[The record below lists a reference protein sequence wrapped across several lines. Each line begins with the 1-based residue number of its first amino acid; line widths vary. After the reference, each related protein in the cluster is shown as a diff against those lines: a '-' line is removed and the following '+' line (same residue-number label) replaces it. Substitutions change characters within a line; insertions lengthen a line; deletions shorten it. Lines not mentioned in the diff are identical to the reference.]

1 MGGLPRSTG
10 RVPPAAPGRGLRGDG
25 AGVWHRR
32 CVGPRA
38 GARRRGVATRAH
50 PVRAGRP
57 RLGRVGHDQH
67 GPGRA
72 RCRRPGRTR
81 PRCHGLVDDR
91 QTDHP
96 ARHHRRGPAA
106 TVDGRIGPERHRHLA
121 RRQLHRVLV
130 VRRRRCHPLPPHQEA
145 QTPVTSPFALPKQPP
160 TPATEPRLRTDAA
173 LQTLDLSKDYGDGM
187 GLVSELDLV
196 VGKGELVMLVGP
208 NGAGKSTFLG
218 LAAGMLE
225 PSNGWAFIAGH
236 PAGTVPARA
245 ALSYLPDSPVL
256 YDDLSLGEH
265 IEYIA
270 RLHRTVD
277 WQDYSDDLVEMFGLT
292 DRIDDLPSRFSRGL
306 KQKTGLILG
315 LIRPFS
321 LMLVDEPFVGL
332 DTPGQET
339 LVEILSDVVEQ
350 GATVICSTHQLD
362 LVPAA
367 TRCVGL
373 RDGGLVYDGPATA
386 AKIRELVGGE

>member
-1 MGGLPRSTG
+1 
-10 RVPPAAPGRGLRGDG
+10 
-25 AGVWHRR
+25 
-32 CVGPRA
+32 
-38 GARRRGVATRAH
+38 
-50 PVRAGRP
+50 
-57 RLGRVGHDQH
+57 
-67 GPGRA
+67 
-72 RCRRPGRTR
+72 
-81 PRCHGLVDDR
+81 
-91 QTDHP
+91 
-96 ARHHRRGPAA
+96 
-106 TVDGRIGPERHRHLA
+106 
-121 RRQLHRVLV
+121 
-130 VRRRRCHPLPPHQEA
+130 
-145 QTPVTSPFALPKQPP
+145 VTSPFALPKQPP
-160 TPATEPRLRTDAA
+160 TPATEPRLRPDAA

-187 GLVSELDLV
+187 GLMTELDLTIDR
-196 VGKGELVMLVGP
+196 GDLVMLVGP

-236 PAGTVPARA
+236 VAGSIEARA
-245 ALSYLPDSPVL
+245 ALSFLPDAPVL

-270 RLHRTVD
+270 RLHRTND
-277 WQDYSDDLVEMFGLT
+277 WQDYADDLVDMFGLG

-321 LMLVDEPFVGL
+321 VMLIDEPFVGL

-350 GATVICSTHQLD
+350 GATVICSTHQMD

-367 TRCVGL
+367 NRCIGL
-373 RDGGLVYDGPATA
+373 RDGGLVYDGPVSAE
-386 AKIRELVGGE
+386 KIRELVGGE